1 MTIVTIAIYV
11 VLVMVGLGLLTMLL
25 FGIRS
30 LAYGKI
36 NPLNIGIVLTPIIL
50 LLVLGFVMGDWA
62 IAAIYTV
69 MIMFALAVLALLVTG
84 IRGIFN

>member
-1 MTIVTIAIYV
+1 MTLVTIAIYV
-11 VLVMVGLGLLTMLL
+11 VLVMVGLGLLAMLL

-36 NPLNIGIVLTPIIL
+36 NPLNIGIVLTPIII